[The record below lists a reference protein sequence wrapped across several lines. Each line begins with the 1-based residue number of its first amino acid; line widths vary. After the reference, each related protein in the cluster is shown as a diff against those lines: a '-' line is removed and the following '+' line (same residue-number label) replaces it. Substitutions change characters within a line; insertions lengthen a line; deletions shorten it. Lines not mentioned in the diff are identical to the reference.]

1 MEIVNDKM
9 IVLFDGVCN
18 LCIGSVKFI
27 IKNDSND
34 KFRLAA
40 IQSPEGQK
48 IIKKFSID
56 IEKIDSIVLIKKN
69 KIKYRSSAVL
79 FVLRN
84 LNTVWK
90 FLFVFYLVPYPIR
103 DFFYRIVARNR
114 YSIFGKQESCLIPN
128 EKYKSKFLS

>member
-9 IVLFDGVCN
+9 IVLFDGICN

-84 LNTVWK
+84 LNTIWK

-103 DFFYRIVARNR
+103 DFFYRNIARNR

-128 EKYKSKFLS
+128 DKYKFKFLS

>member
-1 MEIVNDKM
+1 MVKDKI

-27 IKNDSND
+27 IKNDTND
-34 KFRLAA
+34 NFRLAA
-40 IQSPEGQK
+40 IQSPEGKK

-56 IEKIDSIVLIKKN
+56 IEKIDSIVLVKKN

-79 FVLRN
+79 FILGN
-84 LNTVWK
+84 LNTFWK
-90 FLFVFYLVPYPIR
+90 FLFIFYLIPSPIR
-103 DFFYRIVARNR
+103 DFFYRFVARNR

-128 EKYKSKFLS
+128 EKHKSKFLS

>member
-56 IEKIDSIVLIKKN
+56 IEKIDSVVLIKKN
-69 KIKYRSSAVL
+69 KIKYKSSAVL

-84 LNTVWK
+84 LNTVWR

-103 DFFYRIVARNR
+103 DFFYRNLAKNR
-114 YSIFGKQESCLIPN
+114 YSIFGKQEGCLIPN

>member
-9 IVLFDGVCN
+9 IILFDGVCN

-27 IKNDSND
+27 IKNDTND
-34 KFRLAA
+34 NFRLAA

-48 IIKKFSID
+48 LIKKFSINV
-56 IEKIDSIVLIKKN
+56 EKIDSIVLIKKN
-69 KIKYRSSAVL
+69 KIKYRSSAAL

-84 LNTVWK
+84 LNTFWK
-90 FLFVFYLVPYPIR
+90 FLLIFYVIPIPIR
-103 DFFYRIVARNR
+103 DFFYRAIAKNR
-114 YSIFGKQESCLIPN
+114 YSIFGKQDSCLIPN

>member
-1 MEIVNDKM
+1 MSTNDIKK
-9 IVLFDGVCN
+9 IILFDGVCN

-34 KFRLAA
+34 VFRLAA
-40 IQSPEGQK
+40 IQSPEGQE

-79 FVLRN
+79 CVLRN
-84 LNTVWK
+84 LNTVWR
-90 FLFVFYLVPYPIR
+90 FLLIFSVLPSPIR
-103 DFFYRIVARNR
+103 DLFYRIIAKSR
-114 YSIFGKQESCLIPN
+114 YKIFGRNNICMTPN
-128 EKYKSKFLS
+128 EDIKSKFLS